1 MPSVSQHTQLSIQRN
16 IVEILRIHEDLLR
29 QLQHVVRDSEV
40 NQIHGHR
47 RPSAKSGGRVRW
59 HSMDISGNSAG
70 QNIAGDRRKSFDI
83 CETWNEKR
91 TALVAEPKQIAE
103 VALVFQTMVRV
114 TRLQL
119 YTVEADSI
127 QMHRFF
133 AYEEYG
139 AKYEMMVQD
148 MAATSNSI
156 PDWHVYE
163 RGIEALANSLT
174 SMNGREAHSRKGL
187 TFGDLLIK
195 VYLSTFVFLSRC

>member
-1 MPSVSQHTQLSIQRN
+1 MSQHTQLSIQRN
-16 IVEILRIHEDLLR
+16 ITEILRIHEDLLR

-40 NQIHGHR
+40 NQIHGYR

-70 QNIAGDRRKSFDI
+70 LDIAGDRRKSFDI

-91 TALVAEPKQIAE
+91 TALVAEPKQVAE
-103 VALVFQTMVRV
+103 VALVFQNMVSAGQIDLSCPRSK
-114 TRLQL
+114 L
-119 YTVEADSI
+119 SPI
-127 QMHRFF
+127 QMNRFF

-148 MAATSNSI
+148 MTATYNSI
-156 PDWHVYE
+156 PDWHAYE

-195 VYLSTFVFLSRC
+195 VLLSTFVLLSRR